1 VKSSARIN
9 NLARAVSFV
18 LVPLLLCATVFSLTS
33 CRLRSSE
40 GVSVTATE
48 IGPDG
53 HKVVTKG
60 TIMTDS
66 DGNETKTM
74 NVISDS
80 RPAAPGDRVTVE
92 DVAAI
97 ATVADRDFVDGWIDG
112 RDPRV
117 FKSYYK
123 SLTPMQKAQFAM
135 AYHDMVEKSDQ
146 NLAQSYK
153 TYIPY
158 KKRVAFARNYWENS
172 ESGPK
177 FKSEIEKMQVA
188 WIHESLL
195 DGGELW
201 WRAAE
206 KRFGNAISSPAQ
218 MAHDVEQNMVSKYM
232 EDEGTESTFSQQM
245 TDKAKI
251 R

>member
-1 VKSSARIN
+1 MSSYFRF
-9 NLARAVSFV
+9 LARGARLGLSCLAFSAAS
-18 LVPLLLCATVFSLTS
+18 LCLTS
-33 CRLRSSE
+33 CVAPVSNFGGE
-40 GVSVTATE
+40 GHSLATDAPVQSVSD
-48 IGPDG
+48 P
-53 HKVVTKG
+53 
-60 TIMTDS
+60 
-66 DGNETKTM
+66 N
-74 NVISDS
+74 N
-80 RPAAPGDRVTVE
+80 RVTVDE
-92 DVAAI
+92 VASI
-97 ATVADRDFVDGWIDG
+97 AAKADLDYVDGWIDG

-123 SLTPMQKAQFAM
+123 SISPMQKAKFAM
-135 AYHDMVEKSDQ
+135 AYHDMIEKSDQ

-158 KKRVAFARNYWENS
+158 KKRVAFARKYWQDS
-172 ESGPK
+172 ELGPK

-195 DGGELW
+195 DGSELW

-218 MAHDVEQNMVSKYM
+218 MAHDVEQNMVSKFM

-245 TDKAKI
+245 SEKKKTN
-251 R
+251 